1 MFHID
6 GGFNFTYK
14 AFMKTNRRIN
24 SLKTITV
31 LAAIIFGLS
40 PWLKADVVVLQ
51 SGAVITG
58 NVLQQDAN
66 GVLLQTPYGTYR
78 YPLTTVSDVK
88 KEAATAPHVS
98 NNGQIIPDWAQI
110 VSLLATNGWAAGLKQ
125 VPATMIETGD
135 FKSVP
140 YVSFR
145 SGDGGYE
152 INIYGDLNHPA
163 AIQIGA
169 MNYQRQTA
177 LEKSNCVNFACSVLE
192 NHDVRQT
199 IRTLNFDQQDTEQN
213 GGLTIQTILPG
224 AWGSYGG
231 WWVSVRNDAALASA
245 QASQAELSALTQPVV
260 AATTNA
266 SMTTPTAVATAP
278 QPTLPNTQPVTTTTT
293 EPVTT
298 YDATYGVAGWSQEEM
313 ASAHPAT
320 SSATTY
326 PSATGPYK
334 AAASSAAL
342 VYPRSYSRTDGTYDR
357 ADVRR

>member
-6 GGFNFTYK
+6 GRFNFTYK
-14 AFMKTNRRIN
+14 AFMKLNQRIA
-24 SLKTITV
+24 SRKTIAL
-31 LAAIIFGLS
+31 LAVIIFALS
-40 PWLKADVVVLQ
+40 PALKADVVVLQ

-78 YPLTTVSDVK
+78 YPLTAITDVK

-110 VSLLATNGWAAGLKQ
+110 VSILATNGWAAGLKQ
-125 VPATMIETGD
+125 VPATMIETGS
-135 FKSVP
+135 FKNVP

-169 MNYQRQTA
+169 MNYQHQTA

-192 NHDVRQT
+192 DHGVRTT
-199 IRTLNFDQQDTEQN
+199 IRALNFDQKDTEQN
-213 GGLTIQTILPG
+213 AGLTIQTILPG
-224 AWGSYGG
+224 EWGSYGG
-231 WWVSVRNDAALASA
+231 WWVSVQNDTALASA
-245 QASQAELSALTQPVV
+245 QASEAELLALAQPVV
-260 AATTNA
+260 APATSA
-266 SMTTPTAVATAP
+266 SVAASPDVATAP
-278 QPTLPNTQPVTTTTT
+278 QPALPNTQPVTTTTT
-293 EPVTT
+293 TTT
-298 YDATYGVAGWSQEEM
+298 YGSTYVVASGWSQEEL
-313 ASAHPAT
+313 ANARPVTPPPAT
-320 SSATTY
+320 TM

-334 AAASSAAL
+334 AATASGN
-342 VYPRSYSRTDGTYDR
+342 VYPRSYNRADGAYAR